1 MFNVSC
7 IMYHVSCFFAKNANF
22 IVNYARVL
30 AHVKKKL

>member
-1 MFNVSC
+1 MYHVSC
-7 IMYHVSCFFAKNANF
+7 IMYHVFFVKNANF

>member
-1 MFNVSC
+1 
-7 IMYHVSCFFAKNANF
+7 MYHVSCIMFFFAKNAYF

>member
-1 MFNVSC
+1 MYHVSC
-7 IMYHVSCFFAKNANF
+7 IMYHVFFTKNANF

>member
-1 MFNVSC
+1 
-7 IMYHVSCFFAKNANF
+7 MYHVSCILYHVFFAKNANF